1 MSEKALSDPED
12 VRAAVRERYGV
23 IAREG
28 GQLSASCHSPKGV
41 PAASC
46 CSNVG
51 GNGDAAAL
59 LGYSEEEVAAVPT
72 GSDLGLGCGTP
83 LSAAALQLGEVVLDL
98 GSGAGFDCFL
108 AAREVGPS
116 GKVIGV
122 DMTIDMVVKARRN
135 AMAGS
140 YRHVEFRLGEI
151 EHLPLAD
158 ASVDV
163 VISNC
168 VINLS
173 PDKPQVFREA
183 FRVLKSGG
191 RLAISDVVTPI
202 ELPNEIKHDLALN
215 IGCLAGASLMS
226 ELQATLERCGFEK
239 IRIAPKAESRE
250 FIKDW
255 APGLKLEDYV
265 VSAVIQGVKP

>member
-1 MSEKALSDPED
+1 MSEKALSDPEN
-12 VRAAVRERYGV
+12 VRAAVRERYGA
-23 IAREG
+23 IARER
-28 GQLSASCHSPKGV
+28 GQPS
-41 PAASC
+41 ASC
-46 CSNVG
+46 CSPVG
-51 GNGDAAAL
+51 AVSSFCRAASGKGDSAAL
-59 LGYSEEEVAAVPT
+59 LGYSEAEVAAVPE

-83 LSAAALQLGEVVLDL
+83 LAAAALQLGEAVLDL

-122 DMTIDMVVKARRN
+122 DMTIDMVVIARRN
-135 AMAGS
+135 ATAGS
-140 YRHVEFRLGEI
+140 YQQVEFRLGEI

-158 ASVDV
+158 ATVDV

-183 FRVLKSGG
+183 FRVLKRGG

-202 ELPNEIKHDLALN
+202 PLPDEIKRDLALHT
-215 IGCLAGASLMS
+215 GCLAGASLMS
-226 ELQATLERCGFEK
+226 ELQATLKQCGFDR

-265 VSAVIQGVKP
+265 VSAVIQAVKP

>member
-1 MSEKALSDPED
+1 MSEKTLSDPED
-12 VRAAVRERYGV
+12 VRAAVRERYGA
-23 IAREG
+23 IARER
-28 GQLSASCHSPKGV
+28 GQASANCCLSENG
-41 PAASC
+41 AASSC
-46 CSNVG
+46 CTSAG
-51 GNGDAAAL
+51 GNGDSAAL
-59 LGYSEEEVAAVPT
+59 LGYSEEEMAAVPE
-72 GSDLGLGCGTP
+72 GVDLGLGCGTP
-83 LSAAALQLGEVVLDL
+83 LAAAALQPGEVVLDL

-108 AAREVGPS
+108 VAREVGPS

-122 DMTIDMVVKARRN
+122 DMTIDMLVKARRN
-135 AMAGS
+135 AAAGN
-140 YRHVEFRLGEI
+140 YRQVEFRLGEI

-183 FRVLKSGG
+183 FRVLKQGG

-202 ELPNEIKHDLALN
+202 ELPDEIKRDLTLHT
-215 IGCLAGASLMS
+215 GCLAGASLMS
-226 ELQATLERCGFEK
+226 ELQATLEGCGFEK
-239 IRIAPKAESRE
+239 IRIVAKAESRE

-265 VSAVIQGVKP
+265 VSAVIQAVKP